1 MFNPSRQDAR
11 GIFFETWR
19 KYHAQEA
26 LAGIETLI
34 LEVALQHPEYHALLA
49 QPEQYMERD
58 YPPEQ
63 GETNPFLHMSMHLA
77 LSEQLSIDQPAG
89 IRERYQR
96 MLAKTGDAHEAQ
108 HEVLDCLVEMIWQA
122 QRNQAAPDAAIYLG
136 CLEKKLAGKPRI

>member
-19 KYHAQEA
+19 KYRAQEA

-34 LEVALQHPEYHALLA
+34 LEVVLQHPEYHALLA

-58 YPPEQ
+58 YLPEQ

-77 LSEQLSIDQPAG
+77 LAEQLSIDQPPG
-89 IRERYQR
+89 IRMRHAA
-96 MLAKTGDAHEAQ
+96 LLSHTADAHAAQ
-108 HEVLDCLVEMIWQA
+108 HEVMDCLVEMIWQA
-122 QRNQAAPDAAIYLG
+122 QRNHTAPDAALYLA
-136 CLEKKLAGKPRI
+136 CLDQKLAQ

>member
-11 GIFFETWR
+11 GLFFETWR
-19 KYHAQEA
+19 KYLAQEP

-34 LEVALQHPEYHALLA
+34 LEVTLQHPEYHDILA
-49 QPEQYMERD
+49 QPDKYMERD

-77 LSEQLSIDQPAG
+77 LMEQLSIDQPPG

-96 MLAKTGDAHEAQ
+96 MLAQTGDVHDAQ
-108 HEVLDCLVEMIWQA
+108 HAVLDCLVEMIWQA
-122 QRNQAAPDAAIYLG
+122 QRNQTAPDPNLYLG
-136 CLEKKLAGKPRI
+136 CLDLKIKQ